1 MLASTMNS
9 RGCTLPPYPAPAN
22 TPHWW
27 QFPALS
33 ACRAKVRFHV
43 LHSNKDLSCSAF
55 PPWKVCPL
63 NMSIAHHCCPTA
75 ALATTDL
82 KKRKTAA
89 WPFYLKTICSTDLEG
104 LLTSVAFWVPSN
116 AWLSMHTARYFVSS
130 CVSKEACKPAN
141 VTLYGSA
148 LFILLF
154 KRLQKTSEQVPQ
166 KYLRLWQYYSCSNNL
181 GFVDI
186 LLWSQ

>member
-1 MLASTMNS
+1 MNS
-9 RGCTLPPYPAPAN
+9 RGCTLPLYPAPAN

-33 ACRAKVRFHV
+33 PCRAKVRFHV

-63 NMSIAHHCCPTA
+63 NMSTARHCWPTA

-89 WPFYLKTICSTDLEG
+89 WPFYLKTICCTNLEG
-104 LLTSVAFWVPSN
+104 LLASIAFWAPLN
-116 AWLSMHTARYFVSS
+116 AWLSLDTARYLVSS
-130 CVSKEACKPAN
+130 CVSKVACKPAN

-148 LFILLF
+148 QFYFIVEEVTENFRTSATKVSETLAVLQLF
-154 KRLQKTSEQVPQ
+154 
-166 KYLRLWQYYSCSNNL
+166 
-181 GFVDI
+181 
-186 LLWSQ
+186 